1 MIDLA
6 SDELIELNEVLAS
19 RTEDIFLQSV
29 WWERKRRK
37 EGRKEVDDGKEEG
50 MMARGSGWG
59 ICLVLVGRAG
69 LGFSFACCELV

>member
-1 MIDLA
+1 M
-6 SDELIELNEVLAS
+6 EVIGSHLGWI
-19 RTEDIFLQSV
+19 RGLE
-29 WWERKRRK
+29 
-37 EGRKEVDDGKEEG
+37 EGGKEVDDGKEEG

>member
-1 MIDLA
+1 MACLLHLETAYMCWLGDLITA
-6 SDELIELNEVLAS
+6 LL
-19 RTEDIFLQSV
+19 V
-29 WWERKRRK
+29 WF
-37 EGRKEVDDGKEEG
+37 EGRKEVEGKEEG

>member
-1 MIDLA
+1 MIHLA

-19 RTEDIFLQSV
+19 RTEIYSCKV
-29 WWERKRRK
+29 CGGK
-37 EGRKEVDDGKEEG
+37 EKGGRKEEG